1 VTVNWTTSSWLTL
14 DTETTGVDVDTD
26 RIVTASLLHI
36 HPDGLVEWGGEW
48 LADPGAE
55 IPAEAEA
62 VHGVSTADAR
72 RDGLPAAQVVAEIE
86 EALDRRWNRDTP
98 LVVANAPFDL
108 SLLNAEL
115 MRHHRRPITFSGGV
129 LDPITCDRKLDK
141 YRRGGH
147 TLGAL
152 CKTYRVDPGRAHS
165 SASDAFAAAAV
176 MRAMVRKFPQ
186 LAAMSIGEVY
196 VAQRQWHEEWAAHLE
211 EYLRRDKRADRTAT
225 AEDIAGIKVDRSW
238 PIRALVAEGAH

>member
-1 VTVNWTTSSWLTL
+1 MSWAAGNFLSL
-14 DTETTGVDVDTD
+14 DLETTGVDVDTD

-36 HPDGLVEWGGEW
+36 HPDGLIEWGGEW
-48 LADPGAE
+48 LADPGVE
-55 IPAEAEA
+55 IPAAAEA

-86 EALDRRWNRDTP
+86 EALDRRWNRNTP

-115 MRHHRRPITFSGGV
+115 MRHHNRPITFSGGV
-129 LDPITCDRKLDK
+129 LDPITCDRHLDK

-147 TLGAL
+147 DLGAL
-152 CKTYRVDPGRAHS
+152 CRTYDVDPGRAHS
-165 SASDAFAAAAV
+165 SASDAFAAAGV
-176 MRAMVRKFPQ
+176 MRAMVRKYPQ

-196 VAQRQWHEEWAAHLE
+196 VVQREWHEEWAIHLE
-211 EYLRRDKRADRTAT
+211 EYLRRTKRADSTAT
-225 AEDIAGIKVDRSW
+225 VEDVEGIKVDRAW
-238 PIRALVAEGAH
+238 PLRAPVTEGAR

>member
-1 VTVNWTTSSWLTL
+1 MTVSWTKSDFLSL
-14 DTETTGVDVDTD
+14 DLETTGVDVNTD

-36 HPDGLVEWGGEW
+36 EPDGLIKWGGEW
-48 LADPGAE
+48 LADPGVE

-72 RDGLPAAQVVAEIE
+72 RDGLPAFQVVAEIE
-86 EALDRRWNRDTP
+86 EALDRFWDRHTP

-108 SLLNAEL
+108 SLLSAEL
-115 MRHHRRPITFSGGV
+115 MRHHQRPVTFSGGV
-129 LDPITCDRKLDK
+129 LDPITCDRHLDK

-152 CKTYRVDPGRAHS
+152 CRTYGVDPGCAHS

-176 MRAMVRKFPQ
+176 MRAMVRKYQ
-186 LAAMSIGEVY
+186 RLAAMSIGEVY
-196 VAQRQWHEEWAAHLE
+196 IAQREWHEEWAAHLE
-211 EYLRRDKRADRTAT
+211 EYLRRDKRSDKSAT
-225 AEDIAGIKVDRSW
+225 AEDVAGIKVDRSW
-238 PIRALVAEGAH
+238 PIRALVTEGAH